1 MTDEAIKNEVVN
13 DDADD
18 RPGLRLKKAREAL
31 NLSLED
37 IAKHLKSNRKIIDA
51 LENEDF
57 ENLPQTIYV
66 SGYLR
71 SYANLVSLPV
81 DDILQ
86 SYPNLTNA
94 DPVIPKFRASVS
106 GNKFITSSVNK
117 QKKSSPKMLVLFL
130 FLVTGIALA
139 GWVYLKS
146 NGFTEYVSQV
156 ITNKVIVG
164 DTAESASARPEPQFL
179 EKPQFLKKPQFE
191 EKPPVEEVQAPAP
204 EKEVEV
210 IETGS
215 SKLLLEFTMDS
226 WVEVTDAGGKRL
238 VYRLAKA
245 QSRRTVEGEA
255 PFKVFLGN
263 APGVTV
269 NYNGLP
275 FDLGP
280 HRNGDVAQLTIGKAE
295 DNVKQVNQE

>member
-1 MTDEAIKNEVVN
+1 
-13 DDADD
+13 
-18 RPGLRLKKAREAL
+18 
-31 NLSLED
+31 
-37 IAKHLKSNRKIIDA
+37 
-51 LENEDF
+51 
-57 ENLPQTIYV
+57 
-66 SGYLR
+66 
-71 SYANLVSLPV
+71 
-81 DDILQ
+81 
-86 SYPNLTNA
+86 
-94 DPVIPKFRASVS
+94 
-106 GNKFITSSVNK
+106 
-117 QKKSSPKMLVLFL
+117 
-130 FLVTGIALA
+130 VTGIALA
-139 GWVYLKS
+139 AWVYFKS
-146 NGFTEYVSQV
+146 NGITEFVSEV
-156 ITNKVIVG
+156 FTNKVIVS
-164 DTAESASARPEPQFL
+164 DTAEGASVNPEPQFL

-191 EKPPVEEVQAPAP
+191 EKPQVEEVQAPAA

-210 IETGS
+210 VETGS
-215 SKLLLEFTMDS
+215 SKLLLEFAMDS
-226 WVEVTDAGGKRL
+226 WVEVTDASGKRL